1 MLALFALLAG
11 AAGGI
16 LSSRVL
22 PEARADAGGGII
34 VPVPP
39 QGIVFRGARGNGI
52 VRVRD
57 TSAGGVIEVLDSRE
71 QVAVRLRA
79 TPAGGAIE
87 VGASGPPSAQALSL
101 MRSPDDPGY

>member
-1 MLALFALLAG
+1 MLALFALVAG

-22 PEARADAGGGII
+22 PEARADAGGGVI

-52 VRVRD
+52 VRVRE
-57 TSAGGVIEVLDSRE
+57 TPVGGVIEVLDSRE
-71 QVAVRLRA
+71 QVVVRLRA
-79 TPAGGAIE
+79 TPGGGAIE
-87 VGASGPPSAQALSL
+87 TGASGSPSAPALSL
-101 MRSPDDPGY
+101 TRSPDDPGY